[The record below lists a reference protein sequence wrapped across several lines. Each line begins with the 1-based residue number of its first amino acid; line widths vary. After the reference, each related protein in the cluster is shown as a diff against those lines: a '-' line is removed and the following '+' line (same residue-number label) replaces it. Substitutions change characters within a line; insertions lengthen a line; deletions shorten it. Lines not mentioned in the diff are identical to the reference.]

1 MLTVYGV
8 LYVVIKPGQQK
19 EKKNALA
26 FLSPCDKLHDANNQ
40 ENQHM
45 FKRGRSSI
53 LTWENTKN
61 VKMEATV

>member
-53 LTWENTKN
+53 LT
-61 VKMEATV
+61 